1 MRLTHSGSKLVTG
14 SEDTTVIVFC
24 AITGQLM
31 RRLSYHVASIEC
43 LAVTHAEH
51 LLISGSS
58 IGVVVVSRLD
68 SGQMVQRLENHRGM
82 ISAVAVNRGDDVF
95 ATGRY
100 HDVSKT
106 AYFRSYLL

>member
-1 MRLTHSGSKLVTG
+1 M
-14 SEDTTVIVFC
+14 
-24 AITGQLM
+24 
-31 RRLSYHVASIEC
+31 
-43 LAVTHAEH
+43 THAEH

-95 ATGRY
+95 ATG
-100 HDVSKT
+100 K
-106 AYFRSYLL
+106 FRTIDGLCEIHGSFLELIL